1 MKCISKVAVVNDDVL
16 LAELSD
22 GSEVQLFELA
32 SEWKTYYKVKVWNRI
47 APVWTKMSWCFFTD
61 QTRRIYL

>member
-32 SEWKTYYKVKVWNRI
+32 SE
-47 APVWTKMSWCFFTD
+47 
-61 QTRRIYL
+61 